1 LTQTFPSSST
11 RLWAHLFDQA
21 FLVAHEIG
29 HAELGDGE
37 EEPEPAT
44 NVDPARTS
52 EAAPVGMD
60 RVVDYSRR
68 QRREVQM
75 DLFARE
81 LLLPR
86 HVAVDLHV
94 TQGQT
99 CSVIATRLGAPF
111 EVIAQQMLDALLLP
125 AFPVVAA
132 AQTRSKYL

>member
-1 LTQTFPSSST
+1 MLDGGGHFDPDL
-11 RLWAHLFDQA
+11 RLIVHETNGTPFDQA

-29 HAELGDGE
+29 HAELGDGKE
-37 EEPEPAT
+37 EAEPAVH
-44 NVDPARTS
+44 VDPARTS

-86 HVAVDLHV
+86 PVAVDLHV
-94 TQGQT
+94 AQGKRART
-99 CSVIATRLGAPF
+99 SPPILGLHSKSSPSRCWTPCCS
-111 EVIAQQMLDALLLP
+111 LL
-125 AFPVVAA
+125 F
-132 AQTRSKYL
+132 RRR